1 MEGMFFY
8 AIIRDIVEGVG
19 MIIEGII
26 GEIIFRNEANGYTV
40 GRLNTSD
47 GDVTIVGYAAFLKTE
62 EMVQVEGDWTYHNR
76 FGEQFNFT
84 NIKTLVPSTLKGIEN
99 YLSSGLIP
107 NIGPKTA
114 KKIVEKFGLESLD
127 IIQYSPERLKEIP
140 GIGDKKLR
148 RIIEAYDEQRE
159 LRDIM
164 VYLQQFEITVNY
176 GIKIYKKYGKD
187 TIKFISE
194 NPYRLSEDIFGIG
207 FKTADKIA
215 NKMGIE
221 NASPYR
227 LEAGLKY
234 VIMQCAAD
242 GHTYVPKEELFN
254 KSKYLLGVEESYL
267 EESLRNL
274 ALKNSIYIINDEEET
289 KIYYA
294 PFHIAENNVAKKIVE
309 LSRVDFDELEVDIE
323 KEIQRIEK
331 NNDITFGKKQKMAI
345 RESIENGMMII
356 TGGPG
361 TGKTTI
367 INAIINI
374 CEDLGMNVVLA
385 APTGRAAKR
394 MTETTGRES
403 KTIHRLLEYSFM
415 EDEDMA
421 FNKNEESPLEAD
433 IVIIDEASMIDIL
446 LMNSMLKAV
455 NPGTRLI
462 LVGDIDQLPSVGAGN
477 VLKDIINSGIIKV
490 IMLDEIFR
498 QAEESMIIV
507 NAHKINK
514 GDKPLL
520 NERDKDFYFMSV
532 KSPQDI
538 VNTIIDLTKERLPNF
553 YGVDPIKDIQVLTPM
568 KKGEVG
574 IFSLNKYI
582 QDALNP
588 KSKEKQE
595 KQIGDDIFRVG
606 DKVMQIKN
614 NYRLEWEIVREGTV
628 VDTGEGVF
636 NGDFGYIIDID
647 NEDGIIKVLFDDE
660 KCVEYDFKQI
670 DELKLAYATT
680 VHKAQGSE
688 FPVVIMPIY
697 SGPPMLL
704 TRNLLYTAITRA
716 KQLVVLVGEEK
727 YMHMMIKNNIITKRY
742 SSLDK
747 KTRNY
752 LNTFFR

>member
-1 MEGMFFY
+1 
-8 AIIRDIVEGVG
+8 
-19 MIIEGII
+19 MIIEGIVE
-26 GEIIFRNEANGYTV
+26 EIIFRNETNGYTV

-47 GDVTIVGYAAFLKTE
+47 GEVTIVGYAAFLKTE
-62 EMVQVEGDWTYHNR
+62 EMVQVDGDWIYHNK

-99 YLSSGLIP
+99 YLSAGLIP

-127 IIQYSPERLKEIP
+127 VIQYTPEKLKEIP

-148 RIIEAYDEQRE
+148 KIVEAYDEQRE

-176 GIKIYKKYGKD
+176 GTKIYKKYGKD
-187 TIKFISE
+187 TIKIISE

-221 NASPYR
+221 NSSPYR
-227 LEAGLKY
+227 LEAGLKF
-234 VIMQCAAD
+234 VIMQCAGE
-242 GHTYVPKEELFN
+242 GHSYVPKEEFFN
-254 KSKYLLGVEESYL
+254 KSKHLLGIDEAYL
-267 EESLRNL
+267 EEALRNL
-274 ALKNSIYIINDEEET
+274 ALKNTIYIINDEEEI
-289 KIYYA
+289 KVYYA

-309 LSRVDFDELEVDIE
+309 LSRVDFDELEVDID
-323 KEIQRIEK
+323 KAIHRIEEK
-331 NNDITFGKKQKMAI
+331 DEIIFGQKQKLAI
-345 RESIENGMMII
+345 QESIENGMMII

-367 INAIINI
+367 INAIIDI
-374 CEDLGMNVVLA
+374 CENLGMKVLLT

-394 MTETTGRES
+394 MSETTGRES

-415 EDEDMA
+415 ESEDMA

-433 IVIIDEASMIDIL
+433 VIIVDEASMIDIL

-462 LVGDIDQLPSVGAGN
+462 LVGDVDQLPSVGAGN

-490 IMLDEIFR
+490 VMLDEIFR

-507 NAHKINK
+507 NAHRINK

-520 NERDKDFYFMSV
+520 NEKDKDFYFISLR
-532 KSPQDI
+532 SPQEI
-538 VNTIIDLTKERLPNF
+538 VSTIIDLIKERLPNF
-553 YGVDPIKDIQVLTPM
+553 YGVDPIKDIQVLSPM

-574 IFSLNKYI
+574 IFSLNRCI

-588 KSKEKQE
+588 KAEGIEEK
-595 KQIGDDIFRVG
+595 KIGDEIFRVK

-614 NYRLEWEIVREGTV
+614 NYSLEWKIICDGDAIE
-628 VDTGEGVF
+628 TGEGVF
-636 NGDFGYIIDID
+636 NGDFGYITDID
-647 NEDGIIKVLFDDE
+647 NEEGTVKVLFDDN
-660 KCVEYDFKQI
+660 KCAEYDSKQI

-688 FPVVIMPIY
+688 FPVVVMPIY

-704 TRNLLYTAITRA
+704 TRNLLYTAVTRA
-716 KQLVVLVGEEK
+716 KQLVVLVGEVR
-727 YMHMMIKNNIITKRY
+727 YMDMMIKNNIITRRY

-747 KTRNY
+747 KIRNF
-752 LNTFFR
+752 LNVFYS